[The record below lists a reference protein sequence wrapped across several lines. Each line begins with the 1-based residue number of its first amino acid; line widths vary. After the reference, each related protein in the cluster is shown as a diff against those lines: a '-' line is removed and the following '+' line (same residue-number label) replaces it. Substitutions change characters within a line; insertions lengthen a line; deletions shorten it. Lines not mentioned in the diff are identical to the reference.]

1 MGYWP
6 HIESREH
13 HGLYHVRT
21 EIEATSLGAGNWPS
35 LDAKSPNT
43 LILDIMRKKLLLLL
57 SHLVMMVYHNA
68 QE

>member
-6 HIESREH
+6 FIESREH
-13 HGLYHVRT
+13 RGLYHVRA
-21 EIEATSLGAGNWPS
+21 EMEATILEAGNWPS
-35 LDAKSPNT
+35 LDTKSPNN

-57 SHLVMMVYHNA
+57 SHIVMIFYHNT